1 MVSQTEESGLCCAQH
16 TVHLP
21 LLPLFDHQHTKEF
34 PIIFLNDVLVE
45 CLRSIKP
52 CYYSNTITCKNSL
65 WESKFSRQSLRNWDK
80 TLNALWAGTRCE
92 DGGRGGVQ
100 SSALLRPAP
109 YKGRRV
115 RWGSVRPHLWA
126 QSRAANIPHKP
137 DIYFCNTF
145 LQTSDLFSDFDSS
158 VRAGTTL
165 QWLGNNKFVLFI
177 GTEYGENSVPVI
189 LFWILF
195 WWFDLC
201 HCMYCVINTGKHKR
215 LDSHRV

>member
-1 MVSQTEESGLCCAQH
+1 MH

-52 CYYSNTITCKNSL
+52 CYYSNTITCKNNL
-65 WESKFSRQSLRNWDK
+65 WESTFGRQSLRNW
-80 TLNALWAGTRCE
+80 ARMHCE
-92 DGGRGGVQ
+92 LVHGVRVSGWRERRGVQ

-126 QSRAANIPHKP
+126 QSRAANIPHKQ
-137 DIYFCNTF
+137 DIYFCKTF

-165 QWLGNNKFVLFI
+165 Q
-177 GTEYGENSVPVI
+177 
-189 LFWILF
+189 
-195 WWFDLC
+195 
-201 HCMYCVINTGKHKR
+201 
-215 LDSHRV
+215 

>member
-52 CYYSNTITCKNSL
+52 CYYSNTITCKNNL
-65 WESKFSRQSLRNWDK
+65 WESTFGRQSLRNW
-80 TLNALWAGTRCE
+80 ARMHCE
-92 DGGRGGVQ
+92 LVHGVRVWGWRERRGVQ

-126 QSRAANIPHKP
+126 QSPASIQAQIPGCE
-137 DIYFCNTF
+137 YSSQAGYLF
-145 LQTSDLFSDFDSS
+145 LQHVPPDF
-158 VRAGTTL
+158 RP
-165 QWLGNNKFVLFI
+165 I
-177 GTEYGENSVPVI
+177 
-189 LFWILF
+189 FWF
-195 WWFDLC
+195 W
-201 HCMYCVINTGKHKR
+201 
-215 LDSHRV
+215 

>member
-52 CYYSNTITCKNSL
+52 CYYSNTITCKNNL
-65 WESKFSRQSLRNWDK
+65 WESTFGRQSLRNWAR
-80 TLNALWAGTRCE
+80 TECIVSWYTVSGCE
-92 DGGRGGVQ
+92 GGGRGGVQ

-137 DIYFCNTF
+137 DIYFCKTI
-145 LQTSDLFSDFDSS
+145 LQTSGLFSDFDSS

-165 QWLGNNKFVLFI
+165 Q
-177 GTEYGENSVPVI
+177 
-189 LFWILF
+189 
-195 WWFDLC
+195 
-201 HCMYCVINTGKHKR
+201 
-215 LDSHRV
+215 

>member
-52 CYYSNTITCKNSL
+52 CYYSNTITCKNNL
-65 WESKFSRQSLRNWDK
+65 WESTFGRQSLRNWAR
-80 TLNALWAGTRCE
+80 TECIVSWYTVSGCE
-92 DGGRGGVQ
+92 GGGRGEV
-100 SSALLRPAP
+100 SSPLLCSARLRIKGGGSGGAQCGLTSGPSLQP
-109 YKGRRV
+109 QYKHR
-115 RWGSVRPHLWA
+115 S
-126 QSRAANIPHKP
+126 QAANIPHKP

-145 LQTSDLFSDFDSS
+145 LQTSGLFSDFDSS

-165 QWLGNNKFVLFI
+165 Q
-177 GTEYGENSVPVI
+177 
-189 LFWILF
+189 
-195 WWFDLC
+195 
-201 HCMYCVINTGKHKR
+201 
-215 LDSHRV
+215 